1 MFFNF
6 LAVPQNGHTEE
17 EKEDEP
23 KEGSE
28 LPESE
33 DKNVQL
39 LEAQE
44 SVDEPPETITEEAA
58 PNDNEKTDVGS
69 GEEPGQ
75 PNAESE
81 EEPSLVPREGD
92 VPVESGDR
100 HSGSDA
106 QILSRKMEVP
116 NDKVTGRLILNMYP
130 VLSSNWCYVIGCFFM
145 YSRDLN

>member
-1 MFFNF
+1 MLFDL

-23 KEGSE
+23 KEESE
-28 LPESE
+28 FPESE
-33 DKNVQL
+33 DKNVQP

-44 SVDEPPETITEEAA
+44 SVEEPPEATAEETA

-69 GEEPGQ
+69 AEEPGQ

-92 VPVESGDR
+92 VPVDSGDR
-100 HSGSDA
+100 HSGSDT

-116 NDKVTGRLILNMYP
+116 NDKVPNRLISMY
-130 VLSSNWCYVIGCFFM
+130 VLCAEF
-145 YSRDLN
+145 